1 MQRVDSGFKTVFR
14 LCEKDIRVLGLPLY
28 LTTTINTVRYRKIS
42 KLPINY
48 LPLVSTQEANLIQ
61 LTFLKIFK

>member
-14 LCEKDIRVLGLPLY
+14 LCEKDMLGLPLY